1 MDGDFQLQY
10 QAAERAYGAG
20 DYPEARRLAGDLLN
34 QLGDQP
40 QDPDTQAAVLGW
52 RAFVALLLG
61 HIDLHGLENP
71 AGAVDFYQQVLD
83 SQPQETLAEL
93 AQQGLERCQ
102 RAITAAGTAIAVNSP
117 SPDSRSQNSR
127 ASQPETAVV
136 PPRQMLPELLRDPFL
151 TQQPAST
158 AGPDQATDQNKPTA
172 MPWLDADDNASM
184 ADLEPE
190 PKLPVL
196 DVPQALPD
204 QAAEISPEPEL
215 AAEPPTASEPT
226 QTPTPTPSP
235 TPGVGPAPTPSPAPT
250 PPPPPTP
257 TPDPQAD
264 APATAAAPPEGSR
277 EQATETPQKTSK
289 AAVNGAEID
298 PAAVLAG
305 SLLRVTIQPKPNN
318 DSATTPLDRP
328 ADSLLLRLWQR
339 LSGRR

>member
-102 RAITAAGTAIAVNSP
+102 LAITAAGTAVAVNSP
-117 SPDSRSQNSR
+117 SPNSRSINSR

-136 PPRQMLPELLRDPFL
+136 PPRQELPELLRDPFL
-151 TQQPAST
+151 TQQPAET
-158 AGPDQATDQNKPTA
+158 GGPDQATDQNKPTA
-172 MPWLDADDNASM
+172 MPWLDAGADAST
-184 ADLEPE
+184 ADLERE
-190 PKLPVL
+190 PKLPML
-196 DVPQALPD
+196 EVPQALPD
-204 QAAEISPEPEL
+204 QAAEKSPEPEP
-215 AAEPPTASEPT
+215 AAEPPIAL
-226 QTPTPTPSP
+226 
-235 TPGVGPAPTPSPAPT
+235 G
-250 PPPPPTP
+250 PTP

-264 APATAAAPPEGSR
+264 APATTAPPPEGSR
-277 EQATETPQKTSK
+277 EPATESPQKAST
-289 AAVNGAEID
+289 AAISSAELD

-305 SLLRVTIQPKPNN
+305 SLLRVTIQPRPNN
-318 DSATTPLDRP
+318 DSETTPLDRP

>member
-158 AGPDQATDQNKPTA
+158 AGPDQATDPNKPTA
-172 MPWLDADDNASM
+172 MPWLDADANASM

-204 QAAEISPEPEL
+204 QAAEISPEREL
-215 AAEPPTASEPT
+215 AAEPPIAL
-226 QTPTPTPSP
+226 
-235 TPGVGPAPTPSPAPT
+235 G
-250 PPPPPTP
+250 PTP

-277 EQATETPQKTSK
+277 EQATETPKKTPK

-305 SLLRVTIQPKPNN
+305 SLLRVTIQPRPNN

>member
-158 AGPDQATDQNKPTA
+158 AGPDQATDPNKPTA

-226 QTPTPTPSP
+226 QTPTPT
-235 TPGVGPAPTPSPAPT
+235 
-250 PPPPPTP
+250 PTP